1 MKIIVTESQLDR
13 ALSESPN
20 EVKALINPTQPFDMG
35 SMEKF
40 RKFGWRWGR
49 AHNGIDIKADYV
61 PAYAIADGVVKVA
74 KFKKGACGGT
84 IVVQYDN
91 GYRSSYCHMSKISVS
106 KGETV
111 TQGQNIGT
119 TGGKKGSYGA
129 GNSSG
134 AHLHFGLKYKGK
146 WVDPLKYLD
155 TKNIVLDKTDEE
167 ITKTLPTGAL
177 TQGDGYVSR
186 QTASSKV
193 EEMQSDLMRRNYVL
207 PKFGVDGKFGPETL
221 KAVNLF
227 QKDHGFEV
235 SEIVTAQMLTALK
248 DESKVNEKP
257 ELNDKNKEEEVEKE
271 IAKTNDNVTLKV

>member
-1 MKIIVTESQLDR
+1 MKIIVTESQLER
-13 ALSESPN
+13 VLSEAPG
-20 EVKALINPTQPFDMG
+20 EEKALINPTNPFDMG

-40 RKFGWRWGR
+40 RKFGPRWGR
-49 AHNGIDIKADYV
+49 AHNGIDIKAVYV

-74 KFKKGACGGT
+74 KFKRGACGGT

-91 GYRSSYCHMSKISVS
+91 GYRSSYCHMSEMKVN
-106 KGETV
+106 KGQRV
-111 TQGQNIGT
+111 TQGQVVGI
-119 TGGKKGSYGA
+119 TGGKTGSHGA
-129 GNSSG
+129 GNSQG
-134 AHLHFGLKYKGK
+134 AHLHFGLKFKGR

-155 TKNIVLDKTDEE
+155 TSNIVLDKSDEE
-167 ITKTLPTGAL
+167 ITKTLPAGAL
-177 TQGDGYVSR
+177 TSGDGYVSR
-186 QTASSKV
+186 HSVSSTV

-207 PKFGVDGKFGPETL
+207 PEFGVDGKFGPETL

-227 QKDHGFEV
+227 QKDHGFDV
-235 SEIVTAQMLTALK
+235 SAIVTTQMLTALK